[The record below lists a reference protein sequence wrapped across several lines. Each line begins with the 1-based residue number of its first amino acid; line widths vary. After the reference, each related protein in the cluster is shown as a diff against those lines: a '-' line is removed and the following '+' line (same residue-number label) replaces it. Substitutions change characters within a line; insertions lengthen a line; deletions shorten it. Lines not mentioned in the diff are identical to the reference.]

1 MIPHEYIEELNR
13 RTDIVELVGSY
24 VQLKRKGRLYG
35 GLCPFHSEKTPS
47 FYVYPDTQSFY
58 CFGCGAGGDAIN
70 FAKKINS
77 IDYGEAVKMLAAR
90 AGMPEPQEDD
100 KTGRMRSRILSMN
113 KEAARFFHAC
123 LNSTVEEA
131 RQARAYWRRR
141 GLDDK
146 TIVRFGL
153 GYAPNDGQALY
164 QFLRDKGYNQQE
176 LDASGLFKRS
186 QSGRIYCL
194 FWKRVM
200 TPIFDLRGNIIA
212 FGGRVLDDSK
222 PKYVNSPETLVYHK
236 SETVFALQIAKKSA
250 SRRYVLCEGY
260 MDVISMQQAGIDT
273 AVCACG
279 TALTPEQVRLISEY
293 ADEVILSYDS
303 DEAGQKATLRSLE
316 LFRNSP
322 VRVGVLQI
330 PGAKDPDEY
339 IKKYGAERFRALLDG
354 VGNALDFRLKRLR
367 DQYDLKQDSQRLEYV
382 REAVDMLAERSN
394 PTEQEVYAG
403 RLAEETNIS
412 KNAIMTQLAT
422 AVKKA
427 GSKRRR
433 EQNRARLQSGEMNQ
447 INVPYSAG
455 GSQALGVASAEQ
467 RILAAL
473 LREPSYLKQ
482 VQSQLSPD
490 KFVLPQQK
498 ELYQAML
505 TCQEQ
510 GIEISLST
518 LRPFVQSEETLNE
531 LSRLAAQYSDVN
543 CTPDD
548 LRLYLDRIAQGT
560 PIASKAANM
569 SNEDLERY
577 LQSMREKKQGNL
589 PADE

>member
-13 RTDIVELVGSY
+13 RTDIVDLVGSY

-58 CFGCGAGGDAIN
+58 CFGCGAGGDAIS

-113 KEAARFFHAC
+113 REAARFFHAC

-131 RQARAYWRRR
+131 R
-141 GLDDK
+141 
-146 TIVRFGL
+146 
-153 GYAPNDGQALY
+153 

-186 QSGRIYCL
+186 ASGRIYCL

-250 SRRYVLCEGY
+250 SRRFVLCEGY

-316 LFRNSP
+316 LFRNST

-339 IKKYGAERFRALLDG
+339 IKRYGADRFRALLDG

-367 DQYDLKQDSQRLEYV
+367 DQYDLTQDAQRLEYI
-382 REAVDMLAERSN
+382 RDAVDLLAERSN

-412 KNAIMTQLAT
+412 KTAILTQLGT

-433 EQNRARLQSGEMNQ
+433 EENRSRLHSGEMDQ

-467 RILAAL
+467 RLLAAL
-473 LREPSYLKQ
+473 LREPSYIPR
-482 VQSQLSPD
+482 VRAQLPAE
-490 KFVLPQQK
+490 KFLLPQQK

-505 TCQEQ
+505 DCQAQ
-510 GIEISLST
+510 GIEVSLST
-518 LRPFVQSEETLNE
+518 LRGFVQSEEALNE

-543 CTPDD
+543 CTTEDINF
-548 LRLYLDRIAQGT
+548 YLERIARGT
-560 PIASKAANM
+560 PIAKKAAQM
-569 SNEDLERY
+569 SNEDLEQY
-577 LQSMREKKQGNL
+577 LQSMREKKQGTL
-589 PADE
+589 PAED

>member
-1 MIPHEYIEELNR
+1 MIPHEYIEELTR
-13 RTDIVELVGSY
+13 RTDITELIGSY

-35 GLCPFHSEKTPS
+35 GLCPFHSEKSPS

-58 CFGCGAGGDAIN
+58 CFGCGAGGDAIT
-70 FAKKINS
+70 FTKKINS
-77 IDYGEAVKMLAAR
+77 IDYPEAVKLLAAR
-90 AGMPEPQEDD
+90 AGMPEPEEDD

-164 QFLRDKGYNQQE
+164 QFLR
-176 LDASGLFKRS
+176 
-186 QSGRIYCL
+186 
-194 FWKRVM
+194 
-200 TPIFDLRGNIIA
+200 
-212 FGGRVLDDSK
+212 
-222 PKYVNSPETLVYHK
+222 VYHK
-236 SETVFALQIAKKSA
+236 SDTVFALQIAKKSA
-250 SRRYVLCEGY
+250 SRRFVLCEGY

-279 TALTPEQVRLISEY
+279 TALTPDQVKLISQY
-293 ADEVILSYDS
+293 AEEVILSYDS

-322 VRVGVLQI
+322 VKVGVLQI

-339 IKKYGAERFRALLDG
+339 IKKYGAERFKALLDG

-367 DQYDLKQDSQRLEYV
+367 DKYDLSQDGQRLEYIK
-382 REAVDMLAERSN
+382 EAVDMLAERSN

-403 RLAEETNIS
+403 RLAEETNVS
-412 KNAIMTQLAT
+412 KTAIMTQLET
-422 AVKKA
+422 AVKRA
-427 GSKRRR
+427 GYKRRQER
-433 EQNRARLQSGEMNQ
+433 SRARLKEGEMNQ
-447 INVPYSAG
+447 INVPYSMG
-455 GSQALGVASAEQ
+455 GAEALGVASAQQ
-467 RILAAL
+467 RLLAAI
-473 LREPSYLKQ
+473 LREPGYLDM
-482 VQSQLSPD
+482 VRSQLPAE
-490 KFVLPQQK
+490 KFLLPQQR
-498 ELYQAML
+498 ELYQAMIQ
-505 TCQEQ
+505 CREQ
-510 GIEISLST
+510 GIELSLAT
-518 LRPFVQSEETLNE
+518 LRAYVSEEALNE
-531 LSRLAAQYSDVN
+531 LSALAAKYSDVN

-548 LRLYLDRIAQGT
+548 IRLYLDRIARGT
-560 PIASKAANM
+560 PVAKKAAEM
-569 SNEDLERY
+569 SNDQLEQY

-589 PADE
+589 PPEE

>member
-1 MIPHEYIEELNR
+1 MIPHEYIEELTR

-47 FYVYPDTQSFY
+47 FYVYPDTESFY
-58 CFGCGAGGDAIN
+58 CFGCQAAGDAIG
-70 FAKKINS
+70 FVKKINNIS
-77 IDYGEAVKMLAAR
+77 TEEAIKMLAAR

-100 KTGRMRSRILSMN
+100 KTGRLRSRVLSMN

-153 GYAPNDGQALY
+153 GYAPDDGQALY
-164 QFLRDKGYNQQE
+164 QYLRDKGYNQQE

-186 QSGRIYCL
+186 PSGRIYCL

-236 SETVFALQIAKKSA
+236 SETVFALQIAKRSA
-250 SRRYVLCEGY
+250 SRRFVLCEGY

-279 TALTPEQVRLISEY
+279 TALTPDQVRLISEY

-322 VRVGVLQI
+322 VKVGVLQI

-339 IKKYGAERFRALLDG
+339 IKKYGAERFKALLDG
-354 VGNALDFRLKRLR
+354 VGNALDFRLGRLR
-367 DQYDLKQDSQRLEYV
+367 SQYDLSQDAQRLEYV
-382 REAVDMLAERSN
+382 KQAVDLLAERSS

-412 KNAIMTQLAT
+412 KTAIMTQLET
-422 AVKKA
+422 AVKRV
-427 GSKRRR
+427 GSKRRY
-433 EQNRARLQSGEMNQ
+433 EKKKAVLQSGEMNQ
-447 INVPYSAG
+447 IKVSYTAG
-455 GSQALGVASAEQ
+455 GSQALGIVSAQQ
-467 RILAAL
+467 RLLAAI
-473 LREPSYLKQ
+473 LREPQYLDLVKD
-482 VQSQLSPD
+482 QLTAEQ
-490 KFVLPQQK
+490 FIQPQQK
-498 ELYQAML
+498 ELYQAMVD
-505 TCQEQ
+505 CRQQ
-510 GIEISLST
+510 GVDISLAT
-518 LRPFVQSEETLNE
+518 LRAFVSEEALNE
-531 LSRLAAQYSDVN
+531 LSHLAAQYSDVN

-548 LRLYLDRIAQGT
+548 IRLYLDRIARGM
-560 PIASKAANM
+560 PVASKAASM
-569 SNEDLERY
+569 TNEELSSY
-577 LQSMREKKQGNL
+577 FQSMREKKQGL
-589 PADE
+589 VCEEE